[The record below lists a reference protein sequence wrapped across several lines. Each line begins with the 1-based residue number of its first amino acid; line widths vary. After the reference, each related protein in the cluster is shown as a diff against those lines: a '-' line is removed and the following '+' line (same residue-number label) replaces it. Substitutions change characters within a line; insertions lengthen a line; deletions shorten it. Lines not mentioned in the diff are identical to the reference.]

1 MITEP
6 SYQEI
11 DQCHSSNEGQNLLY
25 SYGLETDNL
34 EPAVYFIPWITFE
47 NVRYIFL
54 QTSFRNYLF
63 FQEWNEMEFNGAL
76 ENLEEFLCSNKLSHV
91 PECQ

>member
-25 SYGLETDNL
+25 FYGLETDNL
-34 EPAVYFIPWITFE
+34 EPACYFIPWITFE
-47 NVRYIFL
+47 NVRYIFKKKL
-54 QTSFRNYLF
+54 ILKYYFLG
-63 FQEWNEMEFNGAL
+63 ME
-76 ENLEEFLCSNKLSHV
+76 
-91 PECQ
+91 

>member
-25 SYGLETDNL
+25 FYGLETDNL
-34 EPAVYFIPWITFE
+34 EPACYFIPRITFE
-47 NVRYIFL
+47 NVRYISGKIFFKLIYFL
-54 QTSFRNYLF
+54 GM
-63 FQEWNEMEFNGAL
+63 EWNGIQWGIGESRGISVFW
-76 ENLEEFLCSNKLSHV
+76 
-91 PECQ
+91 

>member
-25 SYGLETDNL
+25 AYGLETDNL

-47 NVRYIFL
+47 NVRFML
-54 QTSFRNYLF
+54 RVPFRKLF
-63 FQEWNEMEFNGAL
+63 YTLFSGVE
-76 ENLEEFLCSNKLSHV
+76 
-91 PECQ
+91 

>member
-11 DQCHSSNEGQNLLY
+11 DQCHSSNEGQDLLY
-25 SYGLETDNL
+25 AYGLETDNL

-47 NVRYIFL
+47 NVRFIL
-54 QTSFRNYLF
+54 RVRVPFR
-63 FQEWNEMEFNGAL
+63 E
-76 ENLEEFLCSNKLSHV
+76 
-91 PECQ
+91 